1 MYGHSKLNMI
11 LFKRPDD
18 LIDFIQKKRK
28 SIKKIGFVPTMGA
41 LHQGHISLIEKSK
54 SENDITICS
63 IFINPTQ
70 FNNPNDFEKYPVT
83 IEADIEQLELNGCD
97 ILFMPS
103 VDDIYP
109 ENYQKSNFEL
119 GYLDT
124 VLEGKHRAGHF
135 QGVCMVVKRLLEI
148 VKCDILYLGQ
158 KDYQQ
163 CMVIK
168 KMATDLNIPVEIK
181 ISPTIREENGLAMS
195 SRNKRL
201 NEAEKEAALV
211 IIEALIFL
219 KDNIFKRK
227 IDDLKEKSKEKL
239 IAKGFVIDYIEIT
252 DGILNPIKNPEKNQ
266 TIVAL
271 IAASIGDVRLIDNMI
286 LNNANNA
293 E

>member
-1 MYGHSKLNMI
+1 MI

-28 SIKKIGFVPTMGA
+28 SLIKIGFVPTMGA
-41 LHQGHISLIEKSK
+41 LHQGHISLIENSK
-54 SENDITICS
+54 SENDLTICS

-70 FNNPNDFEKYPVT
+70 FNNATDFEKYPVT

-109 ENYQKSNFEL
+109 DSFQKSNFEL

-124 VLEGKHRAGHF
+124 ILEGKHRTGHF

-148 VKCDILYLGQ
+148 VNCNILYLGQ

-168 KMATDLNIPVEIK
+168 KMATDLKIPVEIK
-181 ISPTIREENGLAMS
+181 IAPTVREENGLAMS

-201 NEAEKEAALV
+201 NEAEKESALV
-211 IIEALIFL
+211 IFEVLNFL
-219 KDNIFKRK
+219 KENIFNRK

-239 IAKGFVIDYIEIT
+239 IAKGFDIDYIEIT
-252 DGILNPIKNPEKNQ
+252 DEILNPITNADKNQ

-271 IAASIGDVRLIDNMI
+271 IAASIGEVRLIDNMI
-286 LNNANNA
+286 LNYANIAN
-293 E
+293 

>member
-1 MYGHSKLNMI
+1 
-11 LFKRPDD
+11 
-18 LIDFIQKKRK
+18 
-28 SIKKIGFVPTMGA
+28 MGA

-70 FNNPNDFEKYPVT
+70 FNNPNDFEKYPIT
-83 IEADIEQLELNGCD
+83 IESDIEQLELNGCD

-103 VDDIYP
+103 IDDIYP
-109 ENYQKSNFEL
+109 ENFQKSNFEL

-124 VLEGKHRAGHF
+124 ILEGKHRAGHF

-148 VKCDILYLGQ
+148 VHCDILYLGQ

-168 KMATDLNIPVEIK
+168 KMVLDLKIPVQIK

-201 NEAEKEAALV
+201 NEGEKESAMAIFEVLC
-211 IIEALIFL
+211 FL
-219 KDNIFKRK
+219 KENIFERK
-227 IDDLKEKSKEKL
+227 IDDLKEKSIEKL
-239 IAKGFVIDYIEIT
+239 TAKGFDVDYIEIT
-252 DGILNPIKNPEKNQ
+252 DKILRRIKTAEKKE

-271 IAASIGDVRLIDNMI
+271 IAATIGEVRLIDNMI
-286 LNNANNA
+286 LNNANNG

>member
-1 MYGHSKLNMI
+1 MI

-28 SIKKIGFVPTMGA
+28 SLIKIGFVPTMGA

-70 FNNPNDFEKYPVT
+70 FNNPNDFKKYPIT

-109 ENYQKSNFEL
+109 ENFQKSNFEL
-119 GYLDT
+119 GYLDNI
-124 VLEGKHRAGHF
+124 LEGKHRAGHF
-135 QGVCMVVKRLLEI
+135 QGVCMVVNRLLEI
-148 VKCDILYLGQ
+148 VKCDKLYLGQ

-211 IIEALIFL
+211 IFNVLCFL
-219 KDNIFKRK
+219 KDNIFELS
-227 IDDLKEKSKEKL
+227 IPTLLQTGENKL
-239 IAKGFVIDYIEIT
+239 TSKGFKVDYIEIT
-252 DGILNPIKNPEKNQ
+252 DEILNQIKNAEKNQ

>member
-1 MYGHSKLNMI
+1 MI

-18 LIDFIQKKRK
+18 LINFIQKKRN
-28 SIKKIGFVPTMGA
+28 SFLKIGFVPTMGA
-41 LHQGHISLIEKSK
+41 LHLGHISLIEKSK
-54 SENDITICS
+54 SENNITICS

-70 FNNPNDFEKYPVT
+70 FNNPDDFEKYPIT
-83 IEADIEQLELNGCD
+83 LETDIEQLELNGCD

-109 ENYQKSNFEL
+109 ENFQKSNFEL

-124 VLEGKHRAGHF
+124 ILEGKHRAGHF

-148 VKCDILYLGQ
+148 VHCDILYLGQ

-168 KMATDLNIPVEIK
+168 KMLSDLKIPVQIK

-201 NEAEKEAALV
+201 NDFEKNAALV
-211 IIEALIFL
+211 IFEVLCFL
-219 KDNIFKRK
+219 KENIFERK
-227 IDDLKEKSKEKL
+227 IDDLKEKSIEKL
-239 IAKGFVIDYIEIT
+239 TAKGFDVDYVEIT
-252 DGILNPIKNPEKNQ
+252 DEILKPIKNAEKKE
-266 TIVAL
+266 TIVAV
-271 IAASIGDVRLIDNMI
+271 IAATIGDVRLIDNMV

>member
-1 MYGHSKLNMI
+1 MI

-28 SIKKIGFVPTMGA
+28 SIVKIGFIPTMGA
-41 LHQGHISLIEKSK
+41 LHKGHISLIEKSK

-83 IEADIEQLELNGCD
+83 IDADIEKLELNGCD

-109 ENYQKSNFEL
+109 ENFQKSHFEL
-119 GYLDT
+119 GYLDSI
-124 VLEGKHRAGHF
+124 LEGKHRAGHF

-148 VKCDILYLGQ
+148 VNCDILYLGQ

-168 KMATDLNIPVEIK
+168 KWFWI
-181 ISPTIREENGLAMS
+181 
-195 SRNKRL
+195 
-201 NEAEKEAALV
+201 
-211 IIEALIFL
+211 
-219 KDNIFKRK
+219 
-227 IDDLKEKSKEKL
+227 
-239 IAKGFVIDYIEIT
+239 
-252 DGILNPIKNPEKNQ
+252 
-266 TIVAL
+266 
-271 IAASIGDVRLIDNMI
+271 
-286 LNNANNA
+286 
-293 E
+293 

>member
-1 MYGHSKLNMI
+1 MI
-11 LFKRPDD
+11 IFKRPDD
-18 LIDFIQKKRK
+18 LINFIQKKRK
-28 SIKKIGFVPTMGA
+28 SLLKIGYVPTMGA
-41 LHQGHISLIEKSK
+41 LHQGHISLIANSK
-54 SENDITICS
+54 SENDLTICS

-103 VDDIYP
+103 VNDIYP
-109 ENYQKSNFEL
+109 ENFQKSNFEL

-124 VLEGKHRAGHF
+124 ILEGKHRAGHF

-148 VKCDILYLGQ
+148 VHCDILYLGQ

-168 KMATDLNIPVEIK
+168 KMVTDLNIPVEIK

-201 NEAEKEAALV
+201 NDDEKEAALV
-211 IIEALIFL
+211 IFEVLFFL
-219 KDNIFKRK
+219 KENIFVRE
-227 IDDLKEKSKEKL
+227 IDDLIEKSIKKL
-239 IAKGFVIDYIEIT
+239 TAKGFDIDYIEIT
-252 DGILNPIKNPEKNQ
+252 DEILNPIKNAEKKD

-271 IAASIGDVRLIDNMI
+271 IAASIGDVRLIDNMM

>member
-1 MYGHSKLNMI
+1 MI
-11 LFKRPDD
+11 HFKKPDD
-18 LIDFIQKKRK
+18 LINFIQKKRN
-28 SIKKIGFVPTMGA
+28 SFLKIGFVPTMGA

-70 FNNPNDFEKYPVT
+70 FNNPNDFEKYPIT
-83 IEADIEQLELNGCD
+83 IETDIEQLELNGCD

-109 ENYQKSNFEL
+109 ENFQKSNFEL

-124 VLEGKHRAGHF
+124 ILEGKHRSGHF

-148 VKCDILYLGQ
+148 VHCDILYLGQ

-168 KMATDLNIPVEIK
+168 KMLSDLKIPVQIK

-201 NEAEKEAALV
+201 NDSEKNAALV
-211 IIEALIFL
+211 IFEVLCFL
-219 KDNIFKRK
+219 KENIFENK
-227 IDDLKEKSKEKL
+227 IDDLKGKSIEKL
-239 IAKGFVIDYIEIT
+239 TAKGFDVDYVEIT
-252 DGILNPIKNPEKNQ
+252 DEILKPIKNAEKKE
-266 TIVAL
+266 TIVAV
-271 IAASIGDVRLIDNMI
+271 IAATIGEVRLIDNMI

-293 E
+293 K

>member
-1 MYGHSKLNMI
+1 MI

-28 SIKKIGFVPTMGA
+28 SLIKIGFVPTMGA
-41 LHQGHISLIEKSK
+41 LHQGHISLIENSK
-54 SENDITICS
+54 SENDLTICS
-63 IFINPTQ
+63 IFVNPTQ
-70 FNNPNDFEKYPVT
+70 FNNATDFEKYPVT

-97 ILFMPS
+97 VLFMPS

-109 ENYQKSNFEL
+109 DSFQKSNFEL

-124 VLEGKHRAGHF
+124 ILEGKHRNGHF

-148 VKCDILYLGQ
+148 VNCNILYLGQ

-168 KMATDLNIPVEIK
+168 KMATDLKIPVEIK
-181 ISPTIREENGLAMS
+181 IAPTVREENGLAMS

-201 NEAEKEAALV
+201 NEAEKESALV
-211 IIEALIFL
+211 IFEVLNFL
-219 KDNIFKRK
+219 KENIFNRK

-239 IAKGFVIDYIEIT
+239 IAKGFDIDYIEIT
-252 DGILNPIKNPEKNQ
+252 DEILNPITNADKNQ

-271 IAASIGDVRLIDNMI
+271 IAASIGEVRLIDNMI
-286 LNNANNA
+286 LNYANIAN
-293 E
+293 

>member
-1 MYGHSKLNMI
+1 MYRHSKLNMI

-18 LIDFIQKKRK
+18 LINFIQKKRK
-28 SIKKIGFVPTMGA
+28 SLIKIGFVPTMGA

-54 SENDITICS
+54 SENELTICS

-70 FNNPNDFEKYPVT
+70 FNNPNDFAKYPVT
-83 IEADIEQLELNGCD
+83 IDADIEQLELNGCD

-103 VDDIYP
+103 VADIYP
-109 ENYQKSNFEL
+109 ENFQKINFEL

-124 VLEGKHRAGHF
+124 ILEGKHRAGHF
-135 QGVCMVVKRLLEI
+135 QGVCLVVKRLLEI
-148 VKCDILYLGQ
+148 VQCDIMYLGQ

-163 CMVIK
+163 CMVLK
-168 KMATDLNIPVEIK
+168 KMVLDLMIPVEIK

-201 NEAEKEAALV
+201 NGIEKANAFV
-211 IIEALIFL
+211 IYEVLIFL
-219 KDNIFKRK
+219 KANIFE
-227 IDDLKEKSKEKL
+227 ISIPTLLKTSEIKL
-239 IAKGFVIDYIEIT
+239 TANGFKVDYIEIT
-252 DGILNPIKNPEKNQ
+252 DEILNPITSAEKKH

-271 IAASIGDVRLIDNMI
+271 IAVSIGDIRLIDNMI
-286 LNNANNA
+286 INRANNA

>member
-1 MYGHSKLNMI
+1 MI

-28 SIKKIGFVPTMGA
+28 SIIKIGFVPTMGA

-70 FNNPNDFEKYPVT
+70 FNNPNDFKKYPVT

-103 VDDIYP
+103 VHDIYP
-109 ENYQKSNFEL
+109 ENFQKSNFEL
-119 GYLDT
+119 GYLDNI
-124 VLEGKHRAGHF
+124 LEGKHRAGHF

-168 KMATDLNIPVEIK
+168 KMASDLNIPVEIK

-201 NEAEKEAALV
+201 NEAEKGVALV
-211 IIEALIFL
+211 IFEVLSFL
-219 KDNIFKRK
+219 KDNIFELS
-227 IDDLKEKSKEKL
+227 IPALLQTGENKL
-239 IAKGFVIDYIEIT
+239 TSKGFKVDYIEIT
-252 DGILNPIKNPEKNQ
+252 DEILNPIKNAEKNQ

-271 IAASIGDVRLIDNMI
+271 IAASIGDVRLIDNMM
-286 LNNANNA
+286 LNHANNA

>member
-1 MYGHSKLNMI
+1 MI

-28 SIKKIGFVPTMGA
+28 SIIKIGFVPTMGA

-70 FNNPNDFEKYPVT
+70 FNNPNDFQKYPVT

-109 ENYQKSNFEL
+109 ENFQKSNFEL
-119 GYLDT
+119 GYLDNI
-124 VLEGKHRAGHF
+124 LEGKHRSGHF

-211 IIEALIFL
+211 IFDVLCFL
-219 KDNIFKRK
+219 KDNIFELS
-227 IDDLKEKSKEKL
+227 IPALIQTGENKL
-239 IAKGFVIDYIEIT
+239 TSKGFKVDYIEIT
-252 DGILNPIKNPEKNQ
+252 DEILNPIKNAEKNQ

-286 LNNANNA
+286 LNHATNP

>member
-1 MYGHSKLNMI
+1 MI
-11 LFKRPDD
+11 LFKRPSD

-28 SIKKIGFVPTMGA
+28 SAIKVGFVPTMGA
-41 LHQGHISLIEKSK
+41 LHNGHLSLIKKSK

-70 FNNPNDFEKYPVT
+70 FSNPNDFEKYPIS
-83 IEADIEQLELNGCD
+83 IETDIEQLELNGCD

-103 VDDIYP
+103 VNDIYP
-109 ENYQKSNFEL
+109 ENFQKNNFEL
-119 GYLDT
+119 GYLDSI
-124 VLEGKHRAGHF
+124 LEGQHRAGHF

-148 VKCDILYLGQ
+148 VNCDILYLGQ

-168 KMATDLNIPVEIK
+168 KMVLDLNIPVEIK

-201 NEAEKEAALV
+201 NEGEKEAALV
-211 IIEALIFL
+211 IFEVLCFL
-219 KDNIFKRK
+219 KENIFERD
-227 IDDLKEKSKEKL
+227 IADLKVKSVEKL
-239 IAKGFVIDYIEIT
+239 KAKGFDIDYVEIT
-252 DGILNPIKNPEKNQ
+252 DEFLNTITTAEKKQ

-271 IAASIGDVRLIDNMI
+271 IAATIGNVRLIDNMI
-286 LNNANNA
+286 LNNANDA

>member
-1 MYGHSKLNMI
+1 MI
-11 LFKRPDD
+11 LFKRPED
-18 LIDFIQKKRK
+18 LIKFIQKKRNTFL
-28 SIKKIGFVPTMGA
+28 KIGFVPTMGA
-41 LHQGHISLIEKSK
+41 LHQGHISLIEESK
-54 SENDITICS
+54 SENDLTICS

-70 FNNPNDFEKYPVT
+70 FNNSNDFEKYPIT

-103 VDDIYP
+103 VNDIYP
-109 ENYQKSNFEL
+109 DNFQKSNFEL

-124 VLEGKHRAGHF
+124 ILEGKHRTGHF

-148 VKCDILYLGQ
+148 VNCDILYLGQ

-168 KMATDLNIPVEIK
+168 KMVLDLNIPVEIK
-181 ISPTIREENGLAMS
+181 ISPTVREENGLAMS

-201 NEAEKEAALV
+201 NEAQKEAAVV
-211 IIEALIFL
+211 IFEVMCFL
-219 KDNIFKRK
+219 KENIFESD
-227 IDDLKEKSKEKL
+227 IADLKVKSVEKL
-239 IAKGFVIDYIEIT
+239 KANGFDIDYVEIT
-252 DGILNPIKNPEKNQ
+252 DELLKTITTSEKKQ

-271 IAASIGDVRLIDNMI
+271 IAATIGDVRLIDNMI
-286 LNNANNA
+286 LNNANND

>member
-1 MYGHSKLNMI
+1 MI

-28 SIKKIGFVPTMGA
+28 SIIKIGFVPTMGA
-41 LHQGHISLIEKSK
+41 LHQGHISLIKKSK

-70 FNNPNDFEKYPVT
+70 FNNPNDFKKYPVT

-109 ENYQKSNFEL
+109 ENFQKSNFEL
-119 GYLDT
+119 GYLDNI
-124 VLEGKHRAGHF
+124 LEGKHRAGHF
-135 QGVCMVVKRLLEI
+135 QGVCMAVKRLLEI
-148 VKCDILYLGQ
+148 VNCDILYLGQ

-168 KMATDLNIPVEIK
+168 KMATDLKIPVEIK

-211 IIEALIFL
+211 IFDVLCYL
-219 KDNIFKRK
+219 KDNIFELG
-227 IDDLKEKSKEKL
+227 IPALKQGGENKL
-239 IAKGFVIDYIEIT
+239 TSKGFKVDYIEIT
-252 DGILNPIKNPEKNQ
+252 DEILNPIKNAEKNQ
-266 TIVAL
+266 TTVAL
-271 IAASIGDVRLIDNMI
+271 IAATIGDVRLIDNMI
-286 LNNANNA
+286 VNNANNA

>member
-1 MYGHSKLNMI
+1 MI

-28 SIKKIGFVPTMGA
+28 SIIKIGFVPTMGA
-41 LHQGHISLIEKSK
+41 LHQGHISLIKKSK

-70 FNNPNDFEKYPVT
+70 FNNPNDFKKYPVT

-109 ENYQKSNFEL
+109 ENFQKSNFEL
-119 GYLDT
+119 GYLDNI
-124 VLEGKHRAGHF
+124 LEGKHRAGHF

-168 KMATDLNIPVEIK
+168 KMATDLNIPVKIK

-211 IIEALIFL
+211 IFEVLCFL
-219 KDNIFKRK
+219 KDNIFGLSIPALLQTGENKLTSKRFK
-227 IDDLKEKSKEKL
+227 
-239 IAKGFVIDYIEIT
+239 VDYIEIT
-252 DGILNPIKNPEKNQ
+252 DEILNPIKNAEKNQ

>member
-1 MYGHSKLNMI
+1 MI

-28 SIKKIGFVPTMGA
+28 SIIKIGFVPTMGA
-41 LHQGHISLIEKSK
+41 LHQGHISLIDKSK
-54 SENDITICS
+54 SENDLTICS
-63 IFINPTQ
+63 IFVNPTQ
-70 FNNPNDFEKYPVT
+70 FNNPNDFEKYPIT
-83 IEADIEQLELNGCD
+83 IEADVEKLELNGCD
-97 ILFMPS
+97 VLFLPS

-109 ENYQKSNFEL
+109 ENFQKSNFEL
-119 GYLDT
+119 GYLDNI
-124 VLEGKHRAGHF
+124 LEGKHRAGHF

-181 ISPTIREENGLAMS
+181 IVPTVREANGLAMS

-211 IIEALIFL
+211 IFDVLCFL
-219 KDNIFKRK
+219 KDNIFELS
-227 IDDLKEKSKEKL
+227 IPDLLQTGGNKL
-239 IAKGFVIDYIEIT
+239 TSKGFKVDYIEIT
-252 DGILNPIKNPEKNQ
+252 DEILNPIKNAEKNQ
-266 TIVAL
+266 IIVAL

-286 LNNANNA
+286 LNHATNP

>member
-1 MYGHSKLNMI
+1 MI

-18 LIDFIQKKRK
+18 LVDFIQKKRK
-28 SIKKIGFVPTMGA
+28 SIIKIGFVPTMGA
-41 LHQGHISLIEKSK
+41 LHQGHISLIDKSK

-83 IEADIEQLELNGCD
+83 IEADIEKLELNGCD

-103 VDDIYP
+103 VNDIYP
-109 ENYQKSNFEL
+109 ENFQKSNFEL

-124 VLEGKHRAGHF
+124 ILEGKHRAGHF

-148 VKCDILYLGQ
+148 VHCDILYLGQ

-168 KMATDLNIPVEIK
+168 KMVLDLKIPVQIK

-201 NEAEKEAALV
+201 NDSERNAALV
-211 IIEALIFL
+211 IFEVLCFL
-219 KDNIFKRK
+219 KENIFENE
-227 IDDLKEKSKEKL
+227 IDDLKEKSIEKL
-239 IAKGFVIDYIEIT
+239 KSKGFDVDYIEIT
-252 DGILNPIKNPEKNQ
+252 DEILKPIKNAEKKD

-271 IAASIGDVRLIDNMI
+271 IAASIGEVRLIDNMI
-286 LNNANNA
+286 LNNANTA

>member
-1 MYGHSKLNMI
+1 MI

-18 LIDFIQKKRK
+18 LINFIQKKRNEFL
-28 SIKKIGFVPTMGA
+28 KIGFIPTMGA

-54 SENDITICS
+54 SENDLTICS

-83 IEADIEQLELNGCD
+83 IETDIEQLELNGCD
-97 ILFMPS
+97 ILFMPT
-103 VDDIYP
+103 VNDIYP
-109 ENYQKSNFEL
+109 VNFQKSNFEL

-124 VLEGKHRAGHF
+124 ILEGKHRAGHF

-148 VKCDILYLGQ
+148 VHCDILYLGQ

-168 KMATDLNIPVEIK
+168 KMVADFQIPVEIK
-181 ISPTIREENGLAMS
+181 ISPTVREENGLAKS

-201 NEAEKEAALV
+201 NETEKENALV
-211 IIEALIFL
+211 IYEVLNFIKANVFEISIPEL
-219 KDNIFKRK
+219 KVACEN
-227 IDDLKEKSKEKL
+227 KL
-239 IAKGFVIDYIEIT
+239 SAKGFKVDYVEIT
-252 DGILNPIKNPEKNQ
+252 DELLNPIIASDRNQ

-271 IAASIGDVRLIDNMI
+271 VAASIGDVRLIDNMI
-286 LNNANNA
+286 LNDANNA

>member
-1 MYGHSKLNMI
+1 MI
-11 LFKRPDD
+11 LFKRPGD

-28 SIKKIGFVPTMGA
+28 SAIKVGFVPTMGA
-41 LHQGHISLIEKSK
+41 LHNGHLSLIKKSK

-70 FNNPNDFEKYPVT
+70 FSNPNDFEKYPIS
-83 IEADIEQLELNGCD
+83 IETDIEQLELNGCD

-103 VDDIYP
+103 VNDIYP
-109 ENYQKSNFEL
+109 ENFQKNNFEL
-119 GYLDT
+119 GYLDSI
-124 VLEGKHRAGHF
+124 LEGQHRAGHF

-148 VKCDILYLGQ
+148 VNCDILYLGQ

-168 KMATDLNIPVEIK
+168 KMVLDLNIPVEIK

-201 NEAEKEAALV
+201 NEGEKEAALV
-211 IIEALIFL
+211 IFEVLCFL
-219 KDNIFKRK
+219 KENIFERD
-227 IDDLKEKSKEKL
+227 IADLKVKSVEKL
-239 IAKGFVIDYIEIT
+239 KAKGFDIDYVEIT
-252 DGILNPIKNPEKNQ
+252 DEFLNTITTAEKKQ

-271 IAASIGDVRLIDNMI
+271 IAATIGNVRLIDNMI
-286 LNNANNA
+286 LNNANDA

>member
-1 MYGHSKLNMI
+1 MI

-18 LIDFIQKKRK
+18 LIDFIQKKRNAFL
-28 SIKKIGFVPTMGA
+28 KIGFVPTMGA

-54 SENDITICS
+54 SENDLTICS

-70 FNNPNDFEKYPVT
+70 FNNPSDFEKYPIT

-103 VDDIYP
+103 VNDIYP
-109 ENYQKSNFEL
+109 DNFQKSNFEL

-124 VLEGKHRAGHF
+124 ILEGKHRAGHF

-148 VKCDILYLGQ
+148 VNCDLLYLGQ

-168 KMATDLNIPVEIK
+168 KMVLDLNIPVEIK
-181 ISPTIREENGLAMS
+181 ISPTVREENGLAMS

-201 NEAEKEAALV
+201 NEAQKEAALV
-211 IIEALIFL
+211 IFEVLCFL
-219 KDNIFKRK
+219 KENIFERD
-227 IDDLKEKSKEKL
+227 IADLKVKSVEKL
-239 IAKGFVIDYIEIT
+239 KAKGFDIDYVEIT
-252 DGILNPIKNPEKNQ
+252 DELLKTITTAEKKQ

-271 IAASIGDVRLIDNMI
+271 IAATIGDVRLIDNMI
-286 LNNANNA
+286 FNNANNA

>member
-1 MYGHSKLNMI
+1 MI
-11 LFKRPDD
+11 LFKRPDN
-18 LIDFIQKKRK
+18 LINFIQKKRNAFL
-28 SIKKIGFVPTMGA
+28 KIGFIPTMGA
-41 LHQGHISLIEKSK
+41 LHKGHISLIEESK
-54 SENDITICS
+54 NENDLTICS
-63 IFINPTQ
+63 IFVNPTQ
-70 FNNPNDFEKYPVT
+70 FNNPSDFEKYPVT

-103 VDDIYP
+103 VNDVYP
-109 ENYQKSNFEL
+109 DNFQKSNFEL

-124 VLEGKHRAGHF
+124 ILEGKHRAGHF

-148 VKCDILYLGQ
+148 VNCDILYLGQ

-168 KMATDLNIPVEIK
+168 KMVLDSNIPVEIK
-181 ISPTIREENGLAMS
+181 ISPTVREENGLAMS

-201 NEAEKEAALV
+201 NEAQKEAAVV
-211 IIEALIFL
+211 IFEVLCFL
-219 KDNIFKRK
+219 KENIFERK
-227 IDDLKEKSKEKL
+227 IDDLKKTSVEKL
-239 IAKGFVIDYIEIT
+239 TAKGFEIDYIEIT
-252 DGILNPIKNPEKNQ
+252 DEILNPVTKVEKNL

>member
-1 MYGHSKLNMI
+1 MI

-28 SIKKIGFVPTMGA
+28 SIIKIGFVPTMGA
-41 LHQGHISLIEKSK
+41 LHQGHISLIDKSK
-54 SENDITICS
+54 SENDLTICS
-63 IFINPTQ
+63 IFVNPTQ
-70 FNNPNDFEKYPVT
+70 FNNPIDFEKYPIT

-97 ILFMPS
+97 VLFLPS

-109 ENYQKSNFEL
+109 ENFQKSNFEL
-119 GYLDT
+119 GYLDNI
-124 VLEGKHRAGHF
+124 LEGKHRAGHF

-181 ISPTIREENGLAMS
+181 IVPTVREANGLAMS

-211 IIEALIFL
+211 IFDVLCFL
-219 KDNIFKRK
+219 KDNIFELS
-227 IDDLKEKSKEKL
+227 IPDLLQTGGNKL
-239 IAKGFVIDYIEIT
+239 TSKGFKVDYIEIT
-252 DGILNPIKNPEKNQ
+252 DEILNPIKNAEKNQ
-266 TIVAL
+266 IIVAL

-286 LNNANNA
+286 LNHATNP

>member
-1 MYGHSKLNMI
+1 MI

-18 LIDFIQKKRK
+18 LVDFIQKKRK

-41 LHQGHISLIEKSK
+41 LHQGHISLIDKSK

-63 IFINPTQ
+63 IFVNPTQ
-70 FNNPNDFEKYPVT
+70 FNNPNDFEKYPIT
-83 IEADIEQLELNGCD
+83 IEADVEKLELNGCD

-109 ENYQKSNFEL
+109 ENFQKSNFEL

-124 VLEGKHRAGHF
+124 ILEGKHRNGHF

-148 VKCDILYLGQ
+148 VTCDILYLGQ

-168 KMATDLNIPVEIK
+168 KMATDLKIPVEIK
-181 ISPTIREENGLAMS
+181 IVPTVREENGLAMS

-201 NEAEKEAALV
+201 NEAEKDAALV
-211 IIEALIFL
+211 IFDILCFL
-219 KDNIFKRK
+219 KENIFERN
-227 IDDLKEKSKEKL
+227 IDDLKEKSTEKL
-239 IAKGFVIDYIEIT
+239 KAKGFEIDYIEIT
-252 DGILNPIKNPEKNQ
+252 DEILSPITNAEKKQ

-286 LNNANNA
+286 LNYADI
-293 E
+293 EK

>member
-1 MYGHSKLNMI
+1 MI

-18 LIDFIQKKRK
+18 LIDFIQKKRNLFL
-28 SIKKIGFVPTMGA
+28 KIGFVPTMGA
-41 LHQGHISLIEKSK
+41 LHKGHISLIEKSK

-70 FNNPNDFEKYPVT
+70 FNNASDFEKYPIT
-83 IEADIEQLELNGCD
+83 IESDIEQLELNGCD

-103 VDDIYP
+103 VDDVYP
-109 ENYQKSNFEL
+109 ENFQKSNFEL
-119 GYLDT
+119 GYLDNI
-124 VLEGKHRAGHF
+124 LEGKHRAGHF

-148 VKCDILYLGQ
+148 VNCDILYLGQ

-168 KMATDLNIPVEIK
+168 KMVLDLNIPVEIK
-181 ISPTIREENGLAMS
+181 ISPTVREENGLAMS

-201 NEAEKEAALV
+201 NETQKEAAL
-211 IIEALIFL
+211 IIFEVLCFL
-219 KDNIFKRK
+219 KENIFERD
-227 IDDLKEKSKEKL
+227 IADLKVKSVEKL
-239 IAKGFVIDYIEIT
+239 TAKGFEIDYIEIT
-252 DGILNPIKNPEKNQ
+252 DEILNPVTKAEKNQ

-286 LNNANNA
+286 LNIANNG

>member
-1 MYGHSKLNMI
+1 MI
-11 LFKRPDD
+11 IFKRPDD
-18 LIDFIQKKRK
+18 LINFIQKKRK
-28 SIKKIGFVPTMGA
+28 SLLKIGYVPTMGA
-41 LHQGHISLIEKSK
+41 LHQGHISLIANSK
-54 SENDITICS
+54 SENDLTICS

-103 VDDIYP
+103 VNDIYP
-109 ENYQKSNFEL
+109 ENFQKSNFEL

-124 VLEGKHRAGHF
+124 ILEGKHRAGHF

-148 VKCDILYLGQ
+148 VHCDILYLGQ

-168 KMATDLNIPVEIK
+168 KMVTDLNIPVEIK

-201 NEAEKEAALV
+201 NDDEKEAALV
-211 IIEALIFL
+211 IFEVLCFL
-219 KDNIFKRK
+219 KENIFVRE
-227 IDDLKEKSKEKL
+227 IDDLIEKSIKKL
-239 IAKGFVIDYIEIT
+239 TAKGFDIDYIEIT
-252 DGILNPIKNPEKNQ
+252 DEILNPIKNAEKKD

-271 IAASIGDVRLIDNMI
+271 IAASIGDVRLIDNMM

>member
-1 MYGHSKLNMI
+1 MI

-28 SIKKIGFVPTMGA
+28 SIIKIGFVPTMGA
-41 LHQGHISLIEKSK
+41 LHQGHISLIDKSK
-54 SENDITICS
+54 SENDLTICS
-63 IFINPTQ
+63 IFVNPTQ
-70 FNNPNDFEKYPVT
+70 FNNPIDFEKYPIT

-97 ILFMPS
+97 VLFLPS

-109 ENYQKSNFEL
+109 ENFQKSNFEL
-119 GYLDT
+119 GYLDNI
-124 VLEGKHRAGHF
+124 LEGKHRAGHF

-211 IIEALIFL
+211 IFDVLCFL
-219 KDNIFKRK
+219 KDNIFELS
-227 IDDLKEKSKEKL
+227 IPDLLQTGGNKL
-239 IAKGFVIDYIEIT
+239 TSKGFKVDYIEIT
-252 DGILNPIKNPEKNQ
+252 DEILNPIKNAEKNQ
-266 TIVAL
+266 IIVAL
-271 IAASIGDVRLIDNMI
+271 IAASIGDVRLIDNVI
-286 LNNANNA
+286 LNHATNP

>member
-1 MYGHSKLNMI
+1 MI

-28 SIKKIGFVPTMGA
+28 STIKIGFVPTMGA

-70 FNNPNDFEKYPVT
+70 FNNPNDFKKYPVT

-103 VDDIYP
+103 VNDIYP
-109 ENYQKSNFEL
+109 ENFQKSHFEL
-119 GYLDT
+119 GYLDNI
-124 VLEGKHRAGHF
+124 LEGKHRAGHF

-211 IIEALIFL
+211 IFEVLSLL
-219 KDNIFKRK
+219 KDNIFELS
-227 IDDLKEKSKEKL
+227 ITALLQTGENKL
-239 IAKGFVIDYIEIT
+239 TSKGFKVDYIVIT
-252 DGILNPIKNPEKNQ
+252 DEILNPIKNAEKNQ

-286 LNNANNA
+286 LNIANNA

>member
-1 MYGHSKLNMI
+1 MI

-18 LIDFIQKKRK
+18 LINFIQKKRN
-28 SIKKIGFVPTMGA
+28 SFLKIGFVPTMGA
-41 LHQGHISLIEKSK
+41 LHLGHISLIEKSK
-54 SENDITICS
+54 SENNITICS

-70 FNNPNDFEKYPVT
+70 FNNPDDFEKYPIT
-83 IEADIEQLELNGCD
+83 LETDIEQLELNGCD

-109 ENYQKSNFEL
+109 ENFQKSNFEL

-124 VLEGKHRAGHF
+124 ILEGKHRAGHF

-148 VKCDILYLGQ
+148 VHCDILYLGQ

-168 KMATDLNIPVEIK
+168 KMLSDLKIPVQIK

-201 NEAEKEAALV
+201 NDFEKNAALV
-211 IIEALIFL
+211 IFEVLCFL
-219 KDNIFKRK
+219 KENIFERK
-227 IDDLKEKSKEKL
+227 IDDLKEKSIEKL
-239 IAKGFVIDYIEIT
+239 TAKGFDVDYVEIT
-252 DGILNPIKNPEKNQ
+252 DEILKPIKTAEKKE

-271 IAASIGDVRLIDNMI
+271 IAATIGEVRLIDNMV

>member
-1 MYGHSKLNMI
+1 MI

-18 LIDFIQKKRK
+18 LIDFIQKKRN
-28 SIKKIGFVPTMGA
+28 SFLKIGFVPTMGA

-83 IEADIEQLELNGCD
+83 IETDIEQLELNGCD

-109 ENYQKSNFEL
+109 KNFQKSNFEL

-124 VLEGKHRAGHF
+124 ILEGKHRAGHF

-148 VKCDILYLGQ
+148 VHCDILYLGQ

-168 KMATDLNIPVEIK
+168 KMVMDLKIPVQIK

-201 NEAEKEAALV
+201 NDSEKNAALV
-211 IIEALIFL
+211 IYEVLCFL
-219 KDNIFKRK
+219 KENIFENE
-227 IDDLKEKSKEKL
+227 IDYLKEKSIEKL
-239 IAKGFVIDYIEIT
+239 TANGFDVDYVEIT
-252 DGILNPIKNPEKNQ
+252 DEILKPIKKAEKKE

-271 IAASIGDVRLIDNMI
+271 IAATIGEVRLIDNMI
-286 LNNANNA
+286 LSNANNA

>member
-1 MYGHSKLNMI
+1 MI
-11 LFKRPDD
+11 HFKKPDD
-18 LIDFIQKKRK
+18 LINFIQKKRN
-28 SIKKIGFVPTMGA
+28 SFLKIGFVPTMGA

-70 FNNPNDFEKYPVT
+70 FNNPNDFEKYPIT
-83 IEADIEQLELNGCD
+83 IETDIEQLELNGCD

-109 ENYQKSNFEL
+109 ENFQKSNFEL

-124 VLEGKHRAGHF
+124 ILEGKHRSGHF

-148 VKCDILYLGQ
+148 VHCDILYLGQ

-168 KMATDLNIPVEIK
+168 KMLSDLKIPVQIK

-201 NEAEKEAALV
+201 NDSEKNAALV
-211 IIEALIFL
+211 IFEVLCFL
-219 KDNIFKRK
+219 KENIFENK
-227 IDDLKEKSKEKL
+227 IDDLKGKSIEKL
-239 IAKGFVIDYIEIT
+239 TAKGFDVDYIEIT
-252 DGILNPIKNPEKNQ
+252 DEILKPIKNAEKKE
-266 TIVAL
+266 TIVAV
-271 IAASIGDVRLIDNMI
+271 IAATIGEVRLIDNMI

-293 E
+293 K

>member
-1 MYGHSKLNMI
+1 MT

-18 LIDFIQKKRK
+18 LIDFIQKKRN
-28 SIKKIGFVPTMGA
+28 SFLKIGFVPTMGA

-83 IEADIEQLELNGCD
+83 IETDIEQLELNGCD

-109 ENYQKSNFEL
+109 KNFQKSNFEL

-124 VLEGKHRAGHF
+124 ILEGKHRAGHF

-148 VKCDILYLGQ
+148 VHCDILYLGQ

-168 KMATDLNIPVEIK
+168 KMVMDLNIPVEIK
-181 ISPTIREENGLAMS
+181 ISPTVREQNGLAMS

-201 NEAEKEAALV
+201 NEAQKEAAVV
-211 IIEALIFL
+211 IFEVLCFL
-219 KDNIFKRK
+219 KENIFES
-227 IDDLKEKSKEKL
+227 DTADLKVKSVEKL
-239 IAKGFVIDYIEIT
+239 KANGFDLDYVEIT
-252 DGILNPIKNPEKNQ
+252 DELLKTITTAEKKE

-271 IAASIGDVRLIDNMI
+271 IAATIGDVRLIDNMI

>member
-1 MYGHSKLNMI
+1 MYRHSIINMI
-11 LFKRPDD
+11 LLKRPDD
-18 LIDFIQKKRK
+18 LVNFILQKRK
-28 SIKKIGFVPTMGA
+28 SVLKIGFVPTMGA

-70 FNNPNDFEKYPVT
+70 FNNATDFEKYPIT

-103 VDDIYP
+103 VEDIYP
-109 ENYQKSNFEL
+109 SHFQKSHFEL
-119 GYLDT
+119 GYLET
-124 VLEGKHRAGHF
+124 ILEGKHRKGHF

-148 VKCDILYLGQ
+148 VNCDILYLGQ

-163 CMVIK
+163 CMVLK
-168 KMATDLNIPVEIK
+168 KMVSDLNIPVGIEIL
-181 ISPTIREENGLAMS
+181 PTVREENGLAMS

-201 NEAEKEAALV
+201 DEAQKEAAL
-211 IIEALIFL
+211 IIFEVLCFL
-219 KDNIFKRK
+219 KENIFE
-227 IDDLKEKSKEKL
+227 IDMADLKVKSVEKL
-239 IAKGFVIDYIEIT
+239 KAKGFDIDYVEIT
-252 DGILNPIKNPEKNQ
+252 DELLKTITTAEKKQ

-271 IAASIGDVRLIDNMI
+271 IAASIGEVRLIDNMI

>member
-1 MYGHSKLNMI
+1 MI
-11 LFKRPDD
+11 IFKRPDD
-18 LIDFIQKKRK
+18 LINFIQKKRK
-28 SIKKIGFVPTMGA
+28 SLLKIGYVPTMGA
-41 LHQGHISLIEKSK
+41 LHQGHISLIANSK
-54 SENDITICS
+54 SENDLTICS

-103 VDDIYP
+103 VNDIYP
-109 ENYQKSNFEL
+109 ENFQKSNFEL

-124 VLEGKHRAGHF
+124 ILEGKHRAGHF

-148 VKCDILYLGQ
+148 VQSDILYLGQ

-168 KMATDLNIPVEIK
+168 KMVTDLNIPVEIK

-201 NEAEKEAALV
+201 NDDEKEAALV
-211 IIEALIFL
+211 IFEVLRFL
-219 KDNIFKRK
+219 KENIFVKE
-227 IDDLKEKSKEKL
+227 IDDLIEKSIKKL
-239 IAKGFVIDYIEIT
+239 TAKGFDIDYIEIT
-252 DGILNPIKNPEKNQ
+252 DEILNPIKNAEKKD

-271 IAASIGDVRLIDNMI
+271 IAASIGDVRLIDNMM